1 MSNFIKTPPPRP
13 LGASETLESLT
24 HWKTNFRTYF
34 KRDDG
39 FKTFI
44 KETSRW
50 DPAQLHYGQ
59 QTETSGLKR
68 SAAEMKEDL
77 VDLLSTL
84 AGFLPHSYLT
94 KKLLNNTKNWVDV
107 WNIIYDHYGV
117 QVTQETFLDFED
129 CNKIAGETHRQFF
142 ERLLQHATQHLA
154 PAGVKIENISTGDNA
169 EQMSISLM
177 NMVALQW
184 LRKIDPTLIHI

>member
-1 MSNFIKTPPPRP
+1 MANFIKTPPPRP
-13 LGASETLESLT
+13 LGTSETLESLT

-44 KETSRW
+44 KETATWNPS
-50 DPAQLHYGQ
+50 QLHYGQ

-68 SAAEMKEDL
+68 TAAEMKEDL
-77 VDLLSTL
+77 IDLLSSL

-94 KKLLNNTKNWVDV
+94 KKLLSNTKNWTDV

-129 CNKIAGETHRQFF
+129 CNKVAGETHRQFF

-154 PAGVKIENISTGDNA
+154 PAGVKVENKY
-169 EQMSISLM
+169 
-177 NMVALQW
+177 W
-184 LRKIDPTLIHI
+184 